1 MTRHER
7 FSGILIVM
15 ARRNL
20 SYLRNQLL
28 FLCGLPCGVFTGLT
42 GIGTSVLLMPL
53 LGFLLGMRGSRA
65 SGVTLAVT
73 FFAALTG
80 LLSYGLHH
88 EVVVGLAVLLA
99 VGQFVGAVLGQRIA
113 LRWPVLAR
121 PNIGWTLLIILIG
134 LGMLANSLGWPHTG
148 LPAVGVLVHPSMAAK
163 WLFWAEALATA
174 LVVGLVSRII
184 AFGAILLVPAEA
196 YLLHLP
202 IQMAAGTALLVLLL
216 ASLPGMLIHARQ
228 GDVDPR
234 AGTWISAGAVFGTL
248 IGAYYGAEKVPAAM
262 MLLVYGVA
270 MISVGLGMLW
280 RRETVEDVK

>member
-1 MTRHER
+1 
-7 FSGILIVM
+7 M

-80 LLSYGLHH
+80 MLSYGLHH
-88 EVVVGLAVLLA
+88 EVNAVLAVLLA
-99 VGQFVGAVLGQRIA
+99 VGQFVGAICGQRIA
-113 LRWPVLAR
+113 IRWPVLAR

-134 LGMLANSLGWPHTG
+134 LGMMANALGWPHAG
-148 LPAVGVLVHPSMAAK
+148 LPATGAFSHPSIGAR
-163 WLFWAEALATA
+163 WLFWGEALATA
-174 LVVGLVSRII
+174 LIVGLVSRII
-184 AFGAILLVPAEA
+184 AFGAILLVPAEI

-202 IQMAAGTALLVLLL
+202 IQAAAGTALLVLLL

-228 GDVDPR
+228 GEVDPR
-234 AGTWISAGAVFGTL
+234 AGTWISAGAVLGTL
-248 IGAYYGAEKVPAAM
+248 IGAYYGAVRVPSAM
-262 MLLVYGVA
+262 TLLVYGVV
-270 MISVGLGMLW
+270 MIAVGLGMLW
-280 RRETVEDVK
+280 RRDTVEEVK